1 MHLKVLEMQSPDVAW
16 SAQGPT
22 YLCVAMCDR
31 AVAAAAA
38 PLYGVQ
44 AKLQADICVLHGLT
58 CYVTKEFF
66 GHTEKF

>member
-1 MHLKVLEMQSPDVAW
+1 MLPRVHR
-16 SAQGPT
+16 
-22 YLCVAMCDR
+22 DR
-31 AVAAAAA
+31 PVCLLVYVRQRRGDAAAAV

-66 GHTEKF
+66 WNTEKF